1 MRRFTAAGC
10 SWITMARWS
19 PAELRQLR
27 APLVP
32 DLREAVD
39 EDDGQRLALADP
51 VQRTPLTSA
60 KPSRQLIR
68 GRTGGRRCRG
78 RETGVRASPVSTTR
92 PRYITAIT
100 WLMWATAARSCA
112 MNR

>member
-51 VQRTPLTSA
+51 VQRCS
-60 KPSRQLIR
+60 
-68 GRTGGRRCRG
+68 GRRCRP
-78 RETGVRASPVSTTR
+78 RTR
-92 PRYITAIT
+92 PGNSFGVVQVAGDV
-100 WLMWATAARSCA
+100 AAAHARQLRPVDRA
-112 MNR
+112 MRHDFRT